1 MRKLTLQ
8 FIYILCIYNIAVYTL
23 IRTSLLAFIA
33 YNQNKVRGARA
44 CEKESENERKNEAR
58 ERSEKKKKKR

>member
-33 YNQNKVRGARA
+33 YNQNKVRGTRA
-44 CEKESENERKNEAR
+44 SEKESASERKNEAR